1 MKSTARIESIEIK
14 NYRLFKHLELT
25 DLQPLTVVI
34 GVNGSGKSTLF
45 DIFSFLK
52 DSLIG
57 NVASAVARRGGFHEL
72 VSRGVSEPIA
82 ITIKFREE
90 GGRLATYRLEV
101 AEEKGK
107 AFVHR
112 EVLSYR
118 RGQKGAPWHFVD
130 FSQGQGTAI
139 TNESVYGQAGA
150 KEEREDY
157 QLEDPSVLAIK
168 GLGQFRDF
176 PVVANFRNIID
187 HWYISNFQIAD
198 ARPSADAGYS
208 EHLSSRGDNVAQV
221 ARYLYEYHRKRFDR
235 ILEAMRSRVP
245 GIKNVQAHPTEDGR
259 LVLKFEDSSFDNPF
273 IARYV
278 SDGTIKI
285 FAYLVLMH
293 EPETHPLLAIESLEH
308 HIHPDL
314 LPDLM
319 EEIRLYARRGGQV
332 LVSTHST
339 DLIDQARLD
348 EIRWLEK
355 NEGFSTAHRASDSEL
370 LRNLIE
376 EGDCPGDLWRQGLLG
391 HIAMHRLSKDGQ
403 KTIENHRAMP

>member
-1 MKSTARIESIEIK
+1 MKSTARIEEIEVK
-14 NYRLFKHLELT
+14 NHRLFRHLKLA

-34 GVNGSGKSTLF
+34 GANGSGKSTLF

-52 DSLIG
+52 ESLAG

-72 VSRGVSEPIA
+72 VSRGESRPIA
-82 ITIKFREE
+82 IIIKFREE

-101 AEEKGK
+101 AEENGK

-112 EVLSYR
+112 EILGYR
-118 RGQKGAPWHFVD
+118 RGQKGRPWHFVD

-139 TNESVYGQAGA
+139 TNENVYGQKGA
-150 KEEREDY
+150 EEERKEY
-157 QLEDPSVLAIK
+157 RLEDPSVLAIK

-176 PVVANFRNIID
+176 PVVASFRNIID
-187 HWYISNFQIAD
+187 HWYLSNFQIAD
-198 ARPSADAGYS
+198 ARPSVDDGYS

-221 ARYLYEYHRKRFDR
+221 ARYLYEHHRDRFDR
-235 ILEAMRSRVP
+235 ILEAMRTRVP
-245 GIKNVQAHPTEDGR
+245 GIKNVQAHPTGDGR
-259 LVLKFEDSSFDNPF
+259 LVLKFEDSSFDKPF

-293 EPETHPLLAIESLEH
+293 EPETHPLLAIEEPENQLY
-308 HIHPDL
+308 PDL

-319 EEIRLYARRGGQV
+319 EEIRLYAKRGGQV
-332 LVSTHST
+332 FVSTHST
-339 DLIDQARLD
+339 DLINQANLD

-355 NEGFSTAHRASDSEL
+355 NEGFSTAHRASENEV
-370 LRNLIE
+370 LRKLIE

-391 HIAMHRLSKDGQ
+391 HIAMNRRSKVGQ
-403 KTIENHRAMP
+403 KNIRDL

>member
-1 MKSTARIESIEIK
+1 MKSTARIEEIEVK
-14 NYRLFKHLELT
+14 NYRLFRHLELS

-34 GVNGSGKSTLF
+34 GANGSGKSTLF

-52 DSLIG
+52 ESLSE

-72 VSRGVSEPIA
+72 VSRGEFKPIE
-82 ITIKFREE
+82 IVIKFREE

-101 AEEKGK
+101 AEKNGK

-118 RGQKGAPWHFVD
+118 RGQKGAPWYFVD
-130 FSQGQGTAI
+130 FSKGEGKAI
-139 TNESVYGQAGA
+139 TNENAYGQAGA
-150 KEEREDY
+150 EQKRKEYR
-157 QLEDPSVLAIK
+157 LEDPSVLAIK

-221 ARYLYEYHRKRFDR
+221 ARYLYEHHRERFDR
-235 ILEAMRSRVP
+235 IIDAMRTRVP
-245 GIKNVQAHPTEDGR
+245 GIENVQAHPTEDGR
-259 LVLKFEDSSFDNPF
+259 LVLKFEDSSFEKPF

-293 EPETHPLLAIESLEH
+293 EPEAHPLLAIEEPENQLY
-308 HIHPDL
+308 PDL

-319 EEIRLYARRGGQV
+319 EEIRLYAKRGGQV
-332 LVSTHST
+332 FVSTHST
-339 DLIDQARLD
+339 DLINRANLD

-355 NEGFSTAHRASDSEL
+355 NEGFSTAYRASESEL
-370 LRNLIE
+370 LKDLIE
-376 EGDCPGDLWRQGLLG
+376 EGDCPGDLWRQGLIG
-391 HIAMHRLSKDGQ
+391 RISRHRRSDDGQ
-403 KTIENHRAMP
+403 KAILAH

>member
-1 MKSTARIESIEIK
+1 MDRKTKITAKIEAIEVK
-14 NYRLFKHLELT
+14 NYRSFKHLELR

-34 GVNGSGKSTLF
+34 GANGSGKSTLF

-52 DSLIG
+52 ESLAE
-57 NVASAVARRGGFHEL
+57 NVASAVARRGGFGEL
-72 VSRGVSEPIA
+72 VSRGKSGPIE
-82 ITIKFREE
+82 ILVKFREE
-90 GGRLATYRLEV
+90 GGRLASYRLDV
-101 AEEKGK
+101 AEKNGK

-130 FSQGQGTAI
+130 FSDGQGTAI

-150 KEEREDY
+150 KEKREY
-157 QLEDPSVLAIK
+157 RELKDPSVLAIK

-187 HWYISNFQIAD
+187 HWYISNFHIAD

-208 EHLSSRGDNVAQV
+208 EHLSTRGDNVAQV
-221 ARYLYEYHRKRFDR
+221 ARYLYDHHRDRFEQ
-235 ILEAMRSRVP
+235 ILEAMRIRVP
-245 GIKNVQAHPTEDGR
+245 GIKNVQAQPTEDGR
-259 LVLKFEDSSFDNPF
+259 LVLKFEDESFENPF
-273 IARYV
+273 VARYV

-293 EPETHPLLAIESLEH
+293 EPETHPLLAIEEPENQLY
-308 HIHPDL
+308 PAL
-314 LPDLM
+314 LRDLM

-332 LVSTHST
+332 FVSTHST
-339 DLIDQARLD
+339 DLINEARLD

-355 NEGFSTAHRASDSEL
+355 KEGFSTAYRASESDL
-370 LRNLIE
+370 LKNLIE
-376 EGDCPGDLWRQGLLG
+376 EGDCLGDLWRQGFIG
-391 HIAMHRLSKDGQ
+391 
-403 KTIENHRAMP
+403 KT